1 MIEVR
6 DRISG
11 RINRARLQLEVRR
24 AARPSLVVL
33 LGIAIFI
40 AAGGYIVSQVSRT
53 LLADTYEVRIEVRD
67 ARGVVINADD
77 VRFRGI
83 PAGSITKVEMVHD
96 QPVLTARIQKKYG
109 RIYQDARAMLRP
121 NTALQDMFVDIVDRG
136 TPAAGVVDG
145 QRPLRRD
152 RTTTPVNV
160 DEVLNVFQADERT
173 RMAALLDNL
182 GNGLEDRGA
191 RLRTAFAELVP
202 VLRVAGD
209 ITQQLADR
217 RPMVQRLVRNSSL
230 LTAELGTRETELRR
244 LIRSGSSTM
253 TALAE
258 RSADLD
264 AVLRGLPPTLGD
276 VDTSFAALRG
286 VLGDVDGAVRS
297 LRPVARRLPG
307 SLDDLRRLNASA
319 APAVRAL
326 ERPVGRLLP
335 LADALPPLSSDASA
349 AVTALRPQVPAIEH
363 TVKALAGC
371 RKGVQGFFQW
381 NASMSKFGDSRGSV
395 PRGNLVVGLNTNGIL
410 PTPFE
415 FAPKACTPGAPIP
428 GRPPTAKDGS

>member
-33 LGIAIFI
+33 LGVAIFL

-53 LLADTYEVRIEVRD
+53 LLADTYEVRIEVAD
-67 ARGVVINADD
+67 ARGVVVNADD

-83 PAGSITKVEMVHD
+83 PAGSVTKVEMVD
-96 QPVLTARIQKKYG
+96 GQPVLTARIQREYG

-136 TPAAGVVDG
+136 TPAAGPVDA

-152 RTTTPVNV
+152 RTTTPVHV
-160 DEVLNVFQADERT
+160 DEVLDVFRGDERA
-173 RMAALLDNL
+173 RMAALLDGL
-182 GNGLEDRGA
+182 GNGMEDRGA

-209 ITQQLADR
+209 ITRQLGDR
-217 RPMVQRLVRNSSL
+217 RPLVQRLVRNSSL
-230 LTAELGTRETELRR
+230 LTAELGAREQQLRR
-244 LIRSGSSTM
+244 LIGSGSRTAG
-253 TALAE
+253 ALAE
-258 RSADLD
+258 RSGDLD
-264 AVLRGLPPTLGD
+264 AVLRGLPPTLTE
-276 VDTSFAALRG
+276 VDTSFAAVRG
-286 VLGDVDGAVRS
+286 VLGDVDRAVRA

-307 SLDDLRRLNASA
+307 TLADLRRLNATA
-319 APAVRAL
+319 APAVRSL

-335 LADALPPLSSDASA
+335 LADALPPLSADASA
-349 AVTALRPQVPAIEH
+349 AVAALRPQVPAVEH

-371 RKGVQGFFQW
+371 KKGVQGFFQW

-395 PRGNLVVGLNTNGIL
+395 PRGNLVVGLNSNGIL

-428 GRPPTAKDGS
+428 GRPPRPEDGS